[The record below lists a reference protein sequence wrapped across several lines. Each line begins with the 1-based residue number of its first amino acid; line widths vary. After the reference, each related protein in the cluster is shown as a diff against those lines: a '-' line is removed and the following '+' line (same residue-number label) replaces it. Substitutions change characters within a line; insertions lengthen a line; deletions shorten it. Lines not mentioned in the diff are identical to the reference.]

1 MTIDKEK
8 LNKVAQELLKANN
21 IALFCH
27 QEPDEDALGSCGAL
41 KIALEKLGKTAE
53 IFCEDKVKD
62 DLEYLGVQLCDSK
75 DKLQAYD
82 TFCLVDGCGA
92 YRTGSFEP
100 YFDKA
105 SKRLC
110 IDHHQVEEYTFD
122 CAYQDP
128 SCSSASDIIVE
139 LIPLLGVEFDAK
151 MATLLYAG
159 ITADTGRFLF
169 PSQTAEQSLI
179 HASQMFQFGAD
190 RDKVN
195 FNCFRRKDKDYPLF
209 LKRFLKNTK
218 SYFDGKIYF
227 TTIKHKEYTKYKDI
241 WEKNNLPKTLDWI
254 DGCEIM
260 VVATEREKGYF
271 HLGFRSI
278 GDINVGKI
286 ARNFGGGGHKN
297 ASGGEYFGSPL
308 AMKKTLLDECSK
320 HLCK

>member
-1 MTIDKEK
+1 MSVDKKK
-8 LNKVAQELLKANN
+8 LNKVSQELLKANN

-27 QEPDEDALGSCGAL
+27 QDPDEDALGSCGAL
-41 KIALEKLGKTAE
+41 KIALKKLGKKVE

-62 DLEYLGVQLCDSK
+62 NLEYLGVKLCDSK
-75 DKLQAYD
+75 EELKNFD

-100 YFDKA
+100 YFNKA

-128 SCSSASDIIVE
+128 SCSSASDIVVE
-139 LIPLLGVEFDAK
+139 VISLLGVEFDAQ

-159 ITADTGRFLF
+159 ITADTGRFLY
-169 PSQTAEQSLI
+169 PSSTPEDSLN
-179 HASQMFQFGAD
+179 HASLMIKFGAD

-218 SYFDGKIYF
+218 TYFDGKVFF
-227 TTIKHKEYTKYKDI
+227 TTIRHREYSKYKDM
-241 WEKNNLPKTLDWI
+241 WENNNLPKTLDWV
-254 DGCEIM
+254 DGCEVV
-260 VVATEREKGYF
+260 VVAVEKEKGYF

-278 GDINVGKI
+278 GDINVGNI
-286 ARNFGGGGHKN
+286 ARKFGGGGHKN
-297 ASGGEYFGSPL
+297 ASGGEYFGSFL
-308 AMKKTLLDECSK
+308 AMKKTLLGEFK
-320 HLCK
+320 FLCR